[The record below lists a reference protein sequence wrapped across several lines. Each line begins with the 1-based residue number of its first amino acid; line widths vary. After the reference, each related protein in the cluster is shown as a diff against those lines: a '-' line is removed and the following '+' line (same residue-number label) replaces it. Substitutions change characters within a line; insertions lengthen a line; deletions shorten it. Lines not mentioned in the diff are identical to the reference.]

1 MESLLREAHSLCFDG
16 SECMLT
22 WPCRVVLSRFQPS
35 QIDLVG
41 KTRAFDPYKEPG
53 TLKTYFRL
61 AHRFLSYFYRVVAP
75 DDYHFSTQDTGE
87 EKDRPEDIIE
97 TTNEQ
102 LTAWQQVLRTA
113 KHKRQSGDGEDGDE
127 TLKELKVQLLEFW
140 MSVVCHPTGAR
151 RYQSPLLSFCAML
164 GIKPSTKGWMEPG
177 NFNSHLSGIIWVV
190 QLLLFYDSARKE
202 QQDRGQT
209 LALVK
214 RRCNKFLIQ
223 TVEAPM
229 GEILR
234 WRRLLFKVSKE
245 SVGDH
250 EASWDENEQVLTY
263 EDTELH
269 MDQIPTLLASEYRDC
284 QRLLNDD
291 LLLGQGNLR
300 RMHSW
305 ALKDG
310 PNVDTLDWN
319 FTQQREN
326 VNLLEGADCALLSA
340 IERSEYLSHLFL
352 ADDRRDPSDYTWRE
366 NSLAGYEATVQ
377 EFLKRLSVLVHVS
390 GGQPVRE
397 SEFFEMTWRN
407 TQRRRSISI
416 RHDGV
421 MIHVKY
427 HKGQQQTEK
436 YKENVRFL
444 AHPIGDLL
452 LDYIVYVLPLRQ
464 VFLRQASPK
473 SLLAPFLWEKNGKV
487 WPEGQLSRC
496 LEEASTRACI
506 PRLHVSNWRQ
516 ITVAIVK
523 TKFASQMECFDAD
536 DNDEDAEE
544 MDEAIRIMTIQR
556 NHKIQTANRAYANQT
571 GASFS
576 NLWDGQI
583 RMSLRASMLWQDYWG
598 VETMLQSKKRKNDE
612 ERTGLTKRIAMG
624 VYRPRKPWSADA
636 LLGALK
642 RFYGS
647 LGAASVWRA

>member
-1 MESLLREAHSLCFDG
+1 
-16 SECMLT
+16 
-22 WPCRVVLSRFQPS
+22 
-35 QIDLVG
+35 
-41 KTRAFDPYKEPG
+41 
-53 TLKTYFRL
+53 
-61 AHRFLSYFYRVVAP
+61 
-75 DDYHFSTQDTGE
+75 
-87 EKDRPEDIIE
+87 
-97 TTNEQ
+97 
-102 LTAWQQVLRTA
+102 
-113 KHKRQSGDGEDGDE
+113 
-127 TLKELKVQLLEFW
+127 
-140 MSVVCHPTGAR
+140 
-151 RYQSPLLSFCAML
+151 
-164 GIKPSTKGWMEPG
+164 
-177 NFNSHLSGIIWVV
+177 
-190 QLLLFYDSARKE
+190 
-202 QQDRGQT
+202 
-209 LALVK
+209 
-214 RRCNKFLIQ
+214 
-223 TVEAPM
+223 
-229 GEILR
+229 
-234 WRRLLFKVSKE
+234 
-245 SVGDH
+245 
-250 EASWDENEQVLTY
+250 
-263 EDTELH
+263 
-269 MDQIPTLLASEYRDC
+269 
-284 QRLLNDD
+284 
-291 LLLGQGNLR
+291 
-300 RMHSW
+300 MHSW

-326 VNLLEGADCALLSA
+326 VHLLEGADSALLSA
-340 IERSEYLSHLFL
+340 IERSEHLSHLFL
-352 ADDRRDPSDYTWRE
+352 ADDRRHPSGYTWRE
-366 NSLAGYEATVQ
+366 NTLAAYEATVQ

-407 TQRRRSISI
+407 TQRRRSISH
-416 RHDGV
+416 RHDRV

-452 LDYIVYVLPLRQ
+452 LNYIVDVLPLRQ

-506 PRLHVSNWRQ
+506 TRFHVSNWRQ

-523 TKFASQMECFDAD
+523 TKFAGQMECFDAD

-612 ERTGLTKRIAMG
+612 ERTGLAKRIAMG

-647 LGAASVWRA
+647 KEASWKCVEQERAMTAIMSWTEQVVAILPTGAGKSLLFMLPCTLPDAGTTILIVPLVALRGDLLRRIRDAKIDHIEWKPGEAREAALVVVQRRGCLQAGIHEVCASPHSTTEA